1 MNANT
6 TSGSR
11 WEPAAAAVPPPAAP
25 VPPPPP
31 PPAPA
36 ARPRGFTGPVV
47 AGALGLA
54 VLTGLG
60 GFALGL
66 AAGDDT
72 TSQVRQDSGQ
82 LPDQQGQFP
91 GGRQG
96 RGDGQSGTLPDD
108 GSTGQGT

>member
-31 PPAPA
+31 APA
-36 ARPRGFTGPVV
+36 ARARGFTGPVV

-82 LPDQQGQFP
+82 LPDQQQGQFP

-96 RGDGQSGTLPDD
+96 RGEGQSGTLPDD
-108 GSTGQGT
+108 GATGQGT